1 MRELVQFWPSVVQ
14 IGCPPIQCFLRDRL
28 RAERCDERIDRPL
41 DQVLIHAASLVQLPK
56 GGLHAMG
63 QSPALGVREAVHVD
77 AAEAVHETDVTGL
90 RQERLAIDEAP
101 QRKQRVDAA
110 RIAVVA
116 QDARE
121 PHHGTTSTSNR
132 SCFPGSYRRRLPE
145 DAMTMRSMSGSWL
158 VAHSEKP

>member
-14 IGCPPIQCFLRDRL
+14 IGCPPIQCFLRNGL
-28 RAERCDERIDRPL
+28 RAERCDEWIDRPL
-41 DQVLIHAASLVQLPK
+41 DQVLIQAAPLVQLPK
-56 GGLHAMG
+56 GRLHAMG
-63 QSPALGVREAVHVD
+63 ESPALCLREAVHIHT
-77 AAEAVHETDVTGL
+77 AEAVHETDVTGL
-90 RQERLAIDEAP
+90 RHERLAIDEAP
-101 QRKQRVDAA
+101 QRKQRVDAT

-121 PHHGTTSTSNR
+121 PYHRTTSTSNR

-158 VAHSEKP
+158 VAQSEKP